1 MFVQLS
7 FGKLRTPSPSLL
19 REQGMYSSSPVILII
34 DSDPI
39 MLTGVAAVLNMQGHE
54 CHCASDETAAI
65 KAADDLPLDLIICDV
80 NIHGKSGIEL
90 CNRLQDEC
98 GHTDVPV
105 MLVSGTQVADIVRR
119 AHEAGGAYYLRKPF
133 DPDVLIEL
141 VDKALW
147 MPHLVRSRIEH
158 EEEAIETQSSQT
170 PSQAVPNQA
179 VPSQPAQDQPAP
191 GQTTPSSTPS
201 KSSPKR
207 RPGRRE
213 ATRESIR

>member
-1 MFVQLS
+1 MFVQPVLANS
-7 FGKLRTPSPSLL
+7 ALPPLLL

-80 NIHGKSGIEL
+80 NIHGRSGIEL

-98 GHTDVPV
+98 GHSDVPV
-105 MLVSGTQVADIVRR
+105 MFVSGTQVADIVRR

-158 EEEAIETQSSQT
+158 EEEAPIETPQSQT
-170 PSQAVPNQA
+170 PDQAA
-179 VPSQPAQDQPAP
+179 PSQPAKDQPAP
-191 GQTTPSSTPS
+191 GQSTPS
-201 KSSPKR
+201 PTPTKSSPTR